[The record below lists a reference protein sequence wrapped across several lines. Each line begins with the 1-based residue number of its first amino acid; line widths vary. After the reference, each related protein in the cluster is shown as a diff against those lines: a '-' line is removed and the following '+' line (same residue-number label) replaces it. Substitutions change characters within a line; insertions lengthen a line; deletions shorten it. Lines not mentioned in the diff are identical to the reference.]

1 MICGVAQGLLI
12 KKARAR
18 SAGKI
23 VYWRRQL
30 REHVEGCAFCQ
41 KSYRTRPVKRSG
53 PGTNGRH
60 A

>member
-18 SAGKI
+18 SAEKI

-30 REHVEGCAFCQ
+30 RAHVEGCTFCQ
-41 KSYRTRPVKRSG
+41 KSYQKTVRRKKPV
-53 PGTNGRH
+53 T
-60 A
+60 